1 MSIPFSGDW
10 PADEPAVDVYC
21 LLEPPQGRPEAIRR
35 EAVVIQ
41 LLLEMLDTHAREV
54 SVQRAIIVDIVRV
67 RVSCSVSALRHH
79 LYFTVSHNT
88 FLSTHTKSESAI
100 LPR

>member
-67 RVSCSVSALRHH
+67 ARQLQCKRSPSSSVFYSFAQHIS
-79 LYFTVSHNT
+79 VNT
-88 FLSTHTKSESAI
+88 YKV
-100 LPR
+100 